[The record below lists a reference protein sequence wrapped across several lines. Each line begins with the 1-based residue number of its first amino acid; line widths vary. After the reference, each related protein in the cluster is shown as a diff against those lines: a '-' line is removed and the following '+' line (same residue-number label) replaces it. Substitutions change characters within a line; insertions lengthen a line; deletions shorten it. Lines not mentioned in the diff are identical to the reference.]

1 MTELNPHQKDA
12 IGRAAHLQEDVQ
24 RFQREWPTL
33 NSIHDTAP
41 QFTWRELERQLS
53 SLAATNSSAAMIH
66 DLVNATRKQ
75 APFKPTEMV
84 LREILCI
91 ASAVMD
97 ETFVQDQI
105 SDPEALSFPDSEEG
119 PMR

>member
-12 IGRAAHLQEDVQ
+12 IGRAAHLHEDIQ

-41 QFTWRELERQLS
+41 QFTWRELERQLA
-53 SLAATNSSAAMIH
+53 SLAATASNAAMIH

-97 ETFVQDQI
+97 ETLLET
-105 SDPEALSFPDSEEG
+105 SDTEDSSFPDSEEG

>member
-12 IGRAAHLQEDVQ
+12 IGRAAHLQEDIE
-24 RFQREWPTL
+24 RFQQTWPTL
-33 NSIHDTAP
+33 NAP
-41 QFTWRELERQLS
+41 PDLTPPFTWSQLERQLS
-53 SLAATNSSAAMIH
+53 SLSATPGSAAMVQ
-66 DLVNATRKQ
+66 DLVTATRKQ
-75 APFKPTEMV
+75 APFKPAEMV

-97 ETFVQDQI
+97 ETFLPW
-105 SDPEALSFPDSEEG
+105 DPEDSSSDSEEA

>member
-12 IGRAAHLQEDVQ
+12 IGRAAHLHEDIQ
-24 RFQREWPTL
+24 RFQQAWPTL
-33 NSIHDTAP
+33 NSTHDLAP
-41 QFTWRELERQLS
+41 PFTWSQLERQLS
-53 SLAATNSSAAMIH
+53 SLSATPGSAALVH
-66 DLVNATRKQ
+66 DLMTATRKQ

-97 ETFVQDQI
+97 ETFPS
-105 SDPEALSFPDSEEG
+105 SDLEDSSPRSEEA